1 MYDVCKKNNSMWN
14 ILTIWRKISDNSFWW
29 FFAIL
34 NDIFCWPLV
43 CDLYVQY
50 LKDCLSTSA
59 RSVIS
64 SDVWMLFSLRFVAL
78 YALLSC
84 YESAV
89 SLPYPTMSS
98 PCCLQRCCMSRVL
111 LGKSIESISKL
122 NWFAMASQSYSFPFC
137 IISVTYRLTA
147 IVIWTC
153 IPSLIGFL
161 SRFHFHSSSDLS
173 ALYLL
178 AIKSI
183 LQVTKSNP
191 QNSHNCRQIAVLH
204 LQLIYAQSLGCSESN
219 LFLLWWIVHHQL
231 RFCCMIALCHKVVV
245 LFVII
250 VIVAWLKHLCSRS
263 GSVLVIHCIFV
274 AFVCC
279 WSGLF
284 VDVLFTYLLFV
295 HSDVAADSV
304 L

>member
-1 MYDVCKKNNSMWN
+1 MWN

-29 FFAIL
+29 FFAIP

-59 RSVIS
+59 CSVIS

-89 SLPYPTMSS
+89 SLPYPMMSS
-98 PCCLQRCCMSRVL
+98 PCCLQCCCMSRVL

-122 NWFAMASQSYSFPFC
+122 NWFAVASQSYSFPLC
-137 IISVTYRLTA
+137 IISVTYWLTA
-147 IVIWTC
+147 VVNSKLNLHTI
-153 IPSLIGFL
+153 SNRFLITFSFSQFLGFVCTL
-161 SRFHFHSSSDLS
+161 SSSWL
-173 ALYLL
+173 
-178 AIKSI
+178 KSI

-219 LFLLWWIVHHQL
+219 LFLLWWIVHRQL
-231 RFCCMIALCHKVVV
+231 RLCCMIALSHKVVV
-245 LFVII
+245 LFVIV

-263 GSVLVIHCIFV
+263 GSLLVIHCIFV